1 MCLYRFSAYN
11 AQTKSTN
18 LHCHA
23 YLLSSKYYS
32 YATAAFCVVV
42 SMCNRAYNNDTK
54 PWVSGRWVLFFFA
67 FLVFLVLPLCG
78 LYIAC
83 IPVLLALYSSL
94 SLLDL

>member
-1 MCLYRFSAYN
+1 MCLYWFSACN
-11 AQTKSTN
+11 AQTKGANSY
-18 LHCHA
+18 CHA
-23 YLLSSKYYS
+23 YLLRSKYYS

-42 SMCNRAYNNDTK
+42 SVCIGACNNAAK
-54 PWVSGRWVLFFFA
+54 PRVSGRWVLFFFA
-67 FLVFLVLPLCG
+67 LLVFLVLPLCG